1 MRIIQ
6 TTIERLSVAAVL
18 TSAGIVAFLLAVGC
32 ASPEPQTVVNTVVV
46 DRVVTVGVPQTVVV
60 DRVVT
65 VVVVVP
71 ETVVVPEKVE
81 VPVAETVVVERLVE
95 VPVLQTVEVERVV
108 EVPVIQTVEVER
120 IIEVRVVRTVVI
132 ERIVEVIRDVTTVA
146 VETMVPTPTITVPT
160 LPPPEFVSAR
170 MWVGL
175 PHVPRERILVISH
188 WSGSYRTRHDN
199 VENFNWWLPGNTH
212 ARHAAEKGLIEYLFY
227 TNLNTGEIIPWLAE
241 SFEYNDSLDAIDVKI
256 REGVKWSD
264 GVAFTAHDVKFTIDM
279 VKDNAPDLS
288 RSSLWSEMISDVEVH
303 DDYNLTI
310 NLNRPDPR
318 FFQVQF
324 GFGWE
329 NHTPIVPKHVWE
341 TEDPLTFSNFAPE
354 KRWPLGT
361 GAYRLSY
368 SGPDAQYYDRRD
380 DWWASEIGFHG
391 TPKVERIEYIPLA
404 NDDIAAQLYIDNQL
418 DAGPPLLKSTFEAAK
433 SFNDA
438 LRSWNFEGPVW
449 GAPDGC
455 NYVLILNNQKK
466 HFSDLNVRWAIN
478 HAIDR
483 GEIAGS
489 VYEGGV
495 RPVVV
500 PISSFGVKQYLPL
513 VQDII
518 DKYNPDDPD
527 PAKVEARMTASGY
540 SKDSRGFW
548 TKDGERVEITLEIP
562 SWIRPQG
569 PFLEHQLH
577 EGGFDAVFKQGEPA
591 TIGDRLRMGETE
603 VVWVHCGS
611 INEPY
616 DTFKHYHSKNSAPP
630 GEVYAGAVQ
639 NGRYENP
646 EMDAILDEMELMQH
660 SPDNPRYVELTRR
673 AFELFL
679 RDMPTI
685 HIAEELHVVV
695 QNTHY
700 WTGWP
705 GVEDPYVSPY
715 APWNAWY
722 LITLNLEPT
731 K

>member
-1 MRIIQ
+1 MKSNVLLTIIKQ
-6 TTIERLSVAAVL
+6 LSVPVVVFI
-18 TSAGIVAFLLAVGC
+18 SAGVAVSALAIGC
-32 ASPEPQTVVNTVVV
+32 ASPEPQIVVNTVVV
-46 DRVVTVGVPQTVVV
+46 DRVVTVEVLVPQTVVV
-60 DRVVT
+60 REYVEVPVVETVEVDRVVT
-65 VVVVVP
+65 VEVLVP
-71 ETVVVPEKVE
+71 QTVVVREYVE
-81 VPVAETVVVERLVE
+81 IPVVETVVVERVA
-95 VPVLQTVEVERVV
+95 

-120 IIEVRVVRTVVI
+120 VIPVPVVQTVVI
-132 ERIVEVIRDVTTVA
+132 EQIVEVIPDVTRVA
-146 VETMVPTPTITVPT
+146 DEIPVPTPS
-160 LPPPEFVSAR
+160 PPEVVTAR

-175 PHVPRERILVISH
+175 KDVPRERTLVITH
-188 WSGSYRTRHDN
+188 WSDSYDTRLRN

-212 ARHAAEKGLIEYLFY
+212 ARHAAGKGLIEYLFY
-227 TNLNTGEIIPWLAE
+227 TNLNTGEIISWLGE
-241 SFEYNDSLDAIDVKI
+241 SFEYNDYFDAIDVKI

-279 VKDNAPDLS
+279 VKGNAPHLN
-288 RSSLWSEMISDVEVH
+288 RSTLWNDMISDVEVR

-310 NLNRPDPR
+310 KLHRPDPR

-341 TEDPLTFSNFAPE
+341 GEDPLTFSNFAPE

-380 DWWASEIGFHG
+380 DWWATEIGFHNA
-391 TPKVERIEYIPLA
+391 PKVERIEYISVA
-404 NDDIAAQLYIDNQL
+404 NDDVAAQLYIDNRF
-418 DAGPPLLKSTFEAAK
+418 DAGPPLLKGTFEAARG
-433 SFNDA
+433 FNEA

-466 HFSDLNVRWAIN
+466 HFNDVNVRWAIN

-483 GEIAGS
+483 GEITGS

-513 VQDII
+513 MQDII
-518 DKYNPDDPD
+518 DKYDAGNHSLD
-527 PAKVEARMTASGY
+527 KVDERMSIAGY
-540 SKDSRGFW
+540 SKDSEGFW
-548 TKDGERVEITLEIP
+548 TKDGGRVEITLEMP

-569 PFLEHQLH
+569 PFLEKQLQA
-577 EGGFDAVFKQGEPA
+577 GGFDAIFKQGEPA
-591 TIGDRLRMGETE
+591 TIGDRLQLGETE
-603 VVWVHCGS
+603 VVWVQCGS

-616 DTFKHYHSKNSAPP
+616 DTFKSYHSKNSAPP
-630 GEVYAGAVQ
+630 GERYAGAVQ
-639 NGRYENP
+639 GGRYENP
-646 EMDAILDEMELMQH
+646 EMDAILDEMEAMLH
-660 SPDNPRYVELTRR
+660 SPDDPRYVELARG
-673 AFELFL
+673 AMELFL
-679 RDMPTI
+679 RDMPVI
-685 HIAEELHVVV
+685 HIAEELHVIVH
-695 QNTHY
+695 NTHW

-705 GVEDPYVSPY
+705 GVEDPYVAPY
-715 APWNAWY
+715 PPWNGWY

-731 K
+731 GN